1 MPLSF
6 SSRLCSLASVATAT
20 ILFAGLPSQ
29 VHAAPDLNSL
39 VPALGNASERQ
50 MLAIEPPLCDGAPC
64 GGGGDTLEP
73 QAVGLRTVY
82 LNFEGVT
89 LTSSESQPDDA
100 TTNRTWMINSVV
112 APGNTLSIPAFNRF
126 DLGDQSGATSR
137 QQIIDYT
144 LQEMRAY
151 HTPYNFAFT
160 TSRPSSGTYHMVV
173 FGGTCNGVVGQ
184 DCAGIA
190 PLDCSDSSP
199 SNIVFAFPSGLRAID
214 LPTTATQELAHA
226 LGLSHTEDSSDF
238 MYPFIQNAL
247 PTRYGEGPIPAKDQ
261 GPCGNGSYQDSHE
274 KLLSIVGF
282 PGQDGAP
289 PMVSIT
295 SPANLAIVSFG
306 DAVEATIDDASPIAK
321 VELSIDNVVYE
332 TKTSPPY
339 SFQIPDTSPLGQVRL
354 EVRATDDQGNAA
366 GNKVTVYVG
375 TGNEDPC
382 DSGECPSGYD
392 CIDMLC
398 FPSSGSSGEL
408 GGLCNGN
415 ETCDSGVC
423 AAFEEE
429 ERCSQTCDAE
439 NTCPE
444 GFDCLSDTA
453 CWPKDE
459 ATKSSGLCSIA
470 KPGRGFVGALGLL
483 FLALAFGRRRRS

>member
-6 SSRLCSLASVATAT
+6 SSRLPLASVATAT
-20 ILFAGLPSQ
+20 ILFAGLSGQ
-29 VHAAPDLNSL
+29 VHAAPP

-50 MLAIEPPLCDGAPC
+50 MLALEPPLCDGAPC
-64 GGGGDTLEP
+64 GGGDTLEP

-89 LTSSESQPDDA
+89 LTSTDSTQLDDA
-100 TTNRTWMINSVV
+100 TSNRTWMINEVIT
-112 APGNTLSIPAFNRF
+112 PGNTLSISAFNRF

-144 LQEMRAY
+144 IQEMRAY

-160 TSRPSSGTYHMVV
+160 TSRPSSGSYHMVV
-173 FGGTCNGVVGQ
+173 FGGTCNGVIGR

-190 PLDCSDSSP
+190 PLDCTDRNP
-199 SNIVFAFPSGLRAID
+199 GNIVFAFPGGLRAID

-247 PTRYGEGPIPAKDQ
+247 PTRYGEGPIPSKDQ
-261 GPCGNGSYQDSHE
+261 GQCGNGSYQDSHE

-282 PGQDGAP
+282 PGQDGTP
-289 PMVSIT
+289 PTVSIT
-295 SPANLAIVSFG
+295 SPANLAVVSFG
-306 DAVEATIDDASPIAK
+306 DAVEATIADESPISK
-321 VELSIDNVVYE
+321 VELSINNVVYE

-354 EVRATDDQGNAA
+354 EVLATDDQGNAA

-375 TGNEDPC
+375 TGDESPC

-398 FPSSGSSGEL
+398 FPSSESSGEL
-408 GGLCNGN
+408 GALCNGD

-423 AAFEEE
+423 AVFEEE
-429 ERCSQTCDAE
+429 ERCSQTCNAE

-444 GFDCLSDTA
+444 GFECLSDVA
-453 CWPKDE
+453 CWPKE
-459 ATKSSGLCSIA
+459 SSKSSSLCSIA
-470 KPGRGFVGALGLL
+470 KPGSGFAGSLGLL
-483 FLALAFGRRRRS
+483 FLALAFGRRRRRRS